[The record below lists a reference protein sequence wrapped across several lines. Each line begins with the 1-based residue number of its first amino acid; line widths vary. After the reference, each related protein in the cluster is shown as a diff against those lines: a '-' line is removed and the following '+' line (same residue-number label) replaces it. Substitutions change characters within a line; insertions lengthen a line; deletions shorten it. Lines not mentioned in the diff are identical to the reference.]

1 MLGGSF
7 FSPSFPDFTY
17 YCYFTLSLS
26 TFPFLTVLDYRVTSL
41 SISTVTLKVSSP
53 WVPPLSLPPFLDV
66 KSPRHKRHNFVRQRV
81 RLPPKR
87 EVFFRSR
94 VNPQKPNI
102 LFQFSTLFSKNSLL
116 YPLFTNSYLGKLF
129 SFLLDPFVY
138 LQTVLSFLLGTSLR
152 WGLRSPSPKDYLPR
166 SVQSGTFHSLLES
179 FWPPKCSRFNVTT
192 TKGKIP
198 LYCTYYL

>member
-1 MLGGSF
+1 MVIHSNFHELVPSQHRHEVLVREHSSNPPLALLSVPSLISGLSVNSMMLGGSF

-152 WGLRSPSPKDYLPR
+152 
-166 SVQSGTFHSLLES
+166 
-179 FWPPKCSRFNVTT
+179 
-192 TKGKIP
+192 
-198 LYCTYYL
+198 